1 MNDKKIIVENALY
14 ILGLR
19 DSNVDEATRR
29 YTYRARSPGVKP
41 TTGIKLILPKTSSMG
56 QKIQKVLD
64 GDDPKKLKQM
74 NNLVIGR
81 EDDGK
86 EISLEFKTSAS
97 REKFRKLMN
106 ESVDLDETVK
116 IMFKGFDMEQR
127 VFTAKLK
134 KFGFDKQYRKMMQNF
149 MKHASSGDG
158 FYFIDGGRELGFQVH
173 PVSDMMMG
181 PKIKKLGD
189 KQDLGGGKT
198 ATLIAIKEDVQIDE
212 AMAPFP
218 MGGGGKR
225 KPATNIGKDLRNQL
239 QMTKPSEY
247 SFSAPAA
254 DGGTFA
260 VIPIKTSR
268 PSSQAGVMM
277 AIFDKRGKVS
287 AYYGTHMDTDSAKKF
302 AKRDGLLE
310 DVQLDETNFRFPQS
324 GEDYGELTKSISGTG
339 PSMSDL
345 KKKSAEIRRKFAAVM
360 RKHKG
365 TKVGE
370 VLDLLDKRGER
381 QVYQDSDI
389 KQISKYL
396 TKHNDNVR
404 KVANQMLT
412 DLMMGDNYLANKR
425 IPVKEDVRLDE
436 EVIKARVAFFG
447 RPSKNNADMRDA
459 KKKNMFA
466 DAKDVDRAKGKM
478 FDVTFNSRRQ
488 FNRFESEYDFMMVKV
503 FEDVQLDEMLPLIT
517 DFEYDRL
524 AEPLSK
530 SEAPKV
536 VKTRKGYQVMVY
548 SRKVRKHIPQ
558 GMPHRTKAAAEKDA
572 KMFEDVQLDEEVAA
586 RDPQK
591 MVKGLSR
598 KAKQEVA
605 DQLNKMN
612 LGGYGDYKATATNVH
627 KFRPKDLMA
636 AMKKVMRLD
645 ELRKIPDA
653 FERSRGKKNVFK
665 DSDIKRLSKSVGNEA
680 YGGGFRGDKEDLP
693 GSVKD
698 MVRNI
703 HAYSDDDL
711 IVILLANIPHAS
723 GQARMALEGRGHEVK
738 FGARRKS
745 DIKLRKS

>member
-370 VLDLLDKRGER
+370 VLDLLDKKGER

-396 TKHNDNVR
+396 TKHKDNVR

-436 EVIKARVAFFG
+436 SSLRRKVTIAQGKLRRAGIPSSFQFGEIYVHDKHLKKAMAVIGGDRDLLLVGQPVPLTKDEIDESEAMTYVIDRKTKKIVHG
-447 RPSKNNADMRDA
+447 PTNTGDA
-459 KKKNMFA
+459 KL
-466 DAKDVDRAKGKM
+466 
-478 FDVTFNSRRQ
+478 
-488 FNRFESEYDFMMVKV
+488 Y
-503 FEDVQLDEMLPLIT
+503 
-517 DFEYDRL
+517 
-524 AEPLSK
+524 
-530 SEAPKV
+530 
-536 VKTRKGYQVMVY
+536 
-548 SRKVRKHIPQ
+548 
-558 GMPHRTKAAAEKDA
+558 
-572 KMFEDVQLDEEVAA
+572 
-586 RDPQK
+586 
-591 MVKGLSR
+591 
-598 KAKQEVA
+598 
-605 DQLNKMN
+605 LNKQIQPRKFMIRQIR
-612 LGGYGDYKATATNVH
+612 GAAKKIGD
-627 KFRPKDLMA
+627 MA
-636 AMKKVMRLD
+636 
-645 ELRKIPDA
+645 
-653 FERSRGKKNVFK
+653 
-665 DSDIKRLSKSVGNEA
+665 
-680 YGGGFRGDKEDLP
+680 
-693 GSVKD
+693 
-698 MVRNI
+698 
-703 HAYSDDDL
+703 
-711 IVILLANIPHAS
+711 
-723 GQARMALEGRGHEVK
+723 
-738 FGARRKS
+738 
-745 DIKLRKS
+745 